1 MAPDSEY
8 PPHRLGRRGETLAA
22 RILAARGWRILA
34 RNYRA
39 GRREVDVVARR
50 DGMVA
55 FVEVKTRGGDGFG
68 SPEASVTLLKRREI
82 EAVAVDFLARHVR
95 DDVEVRF
102 DVIAIRTEPSG
113 RVVRVDHIED
123 AWRPGWT

>member
-1 MAPDSEY
+1 METYPEY
-8 PPHRLGRRGETLAA
+8 PPHRLGRKGEILAA
-22 RILAARGWRILA
+22 RILESRGWRILA

-39 GRREVDVVARR
+39 GRREIDVVAQR
-50 DGMVA
+50 DGLVA

-68 SPEASVTLLKRREI
+68 SPQAAVTLLKRREI

-95 DDVEVRF
+95 DDVDVRF
-102 DVIAIRTEPSG
+102 DVVAIRTGPSG
-113 RVVRVDHIED
+113 SVVTVEHIED

>member
-1 MAPDSEY
+1 MAPDSTY
-8 PPHRLGRRGETLAA
+8 PPHQLGRRGEMLAA
-22 RILAARGWRILA
+22 RILEARGWRILA

-39 GRREVDVVARR
+39 GRREIDVVARR
-50 DGMVA
+50 DTLLA
-55 FVEVKTRGGDGFG
+55 FVEVKTRGGAGFG
-68 SPEASVTLLKRREI
+68 SPQAAVTRLKRREI

-102 DVIAIRTEPSG
+102 DVVAIRTGPSG
-113 RVVRVDHIED
+113 RVVMVEHIED